1 MVDTSLRTFISIT
14 LLLRNTY
21 SPPPEFA
28 LRLFAYPN
36 LVWFVSVQA
45 AASAVVDEPSAEN
58 DPFNFDG
65 LDNVDG
71 GAAVIAV
78 PVLARTTA
86 SASAVSSR
94 SRPTDRIASLTP
106 PPGVY
111 RRLPRSRRRPAPQ
124 AVADADADSARR
136 GSHDEAG
143 DAKAINAEQAISE
156 SATATGSTVTDY
168 DKAADNVDHGDYE
181 VSLKMMAADATMW
194 LFPVDVS
201 YPIVSRH
208 ARAVE
213 KLDKSEPYSGPE
225 PPDYP
230 DTGTRGH
237 WICRSSL

>member
-1 MVDTSLRTFISIT
+1 M
-14 LLLRNTY
+14 
-21 SPPPEFA
+21 
-28 LRLFAYPN
+28 FAYPN

-111 RRLPRSRRRPAPQ
+111 RQLPRSRRRPAPQ
-124 AVADADADSARR
+124 AVADADSARR
-136 GSHDEAG
+136 DSHDEAG

-156 SATATGSTVTDY
+156 SATATGSAVTDY

-181 VSLKMMAADATMW
+181 VSLRMMAADATMW

-225 PPDYP
+225 SPDYP